1 LVDRVTKVFPQEQC
15 TVAVTYS
22 GCISLFILLSYLFLE
37 ASHEAK
43 LYYLMEGVASSM
55 SHLPIRAK
63 QPKLELQHAPEP
75 KIADDDTATSRLGL
89 D

>member
-1 LVDRVTKVFPQEQC
+1 
-15 TVAVTYS
+15 
-22 GCISLFILLSYLFLE
+22 
-37 ASHEAK
+37 
-43 LYYLMEGVASSM
+43 MEGVASSM